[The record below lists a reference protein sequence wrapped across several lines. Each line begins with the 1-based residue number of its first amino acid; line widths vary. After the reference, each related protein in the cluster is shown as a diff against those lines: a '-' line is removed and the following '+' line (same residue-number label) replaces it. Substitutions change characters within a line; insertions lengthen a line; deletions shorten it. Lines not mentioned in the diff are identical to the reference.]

1 MNTTA
6 LRRPM
11 RTLLVLGII
20 LMAGVVI
27 GRSALAQELTCASV
41 RCIGGT
47 TCIETP
53 AGPQCVEQG
62 PNQELTCASV
72 LCIEGSTCIE
82 TPAGPQ
88 CVERGSACEDN
99 VECPDGFNCHHFVVL
114 DLAIGVCLPLIDGEP
129 CICTEEYNPVC
140 GVDGQTYGNAC
151 RAQCEQVEIECQGE
165 CPCSE

>member
-27 GRSALAQELTCASV
+27 GRSALA
-41 RCIGGT
+41 
-47 TCIETP
+47 
-53 AGPQCVEQG
+53 
-62 PNQELTCASV
+62 QELTCASV